1 MKKIQKFDFLENILV
16 IFFLFFLI
24 FLSLNLLIFNN
35 ESWYH
40 IESLMS
46 FVNSNENT
54 KVSIWE
60 IILRGT
66 FFDDN
71 PARFR
76 PLSHIVEFIDN
87 YSKLFLFNISI
98 ENTIFNTLSNY
109 FFIFFSFYVLFNI
122 FKQYKFSIISCLFL
136 LLLTFS
142 FTSFLGSFYFSFRP
156 AKKIVILL
164 SFFAF
169 LNFLKYKKNQ
179 EEKYLYYS
187 YFYNLLLLIS
197 DEEGWYISCV
207 FFYFYLFDK
216 DFFLKKLTK
225 AKKEWVYINIISF
238 ISIITYTIIW
248 PRSYFNNLYSQASV
262 IQQIPTLIQFEK
274 FKLYFNSILEN
285 FFSGFFGLSGKYSLI
300 IYLIL
305 SLIFIY
311 FFFNLRTKYFIKKV
325 FITIFLILGFV
336 TFNTCLEL
344 IGGNII
350 MRSLGYY
357 YGSSKIILLFFIVFI
372 FIEDFK
378 IKKNLKKYSFL
389 FYITVTIIIFF
400 NIQNFLNINTLIKN
414 IHFENIQ
421 YKQFYYNF
429 NVSQKARIENNCNYF
444 LNNFKKFDMISY
456 KEENFV
462 LLKKVNMSNQYN
474 IELLSNYDVITS
486 KDNLQF
492 FFNYFSGCKFLLQK

>member
-1 MKKIQKFDFLENILV
+1 MTSNNYLRKYNK
-16 IFFLFFLI
+16 LI
-24 FLSLNLLIFNN
+24 FLLLFIFVIFQLLELFIIKN

-46 FVNSNENT
+46 FANSNQNT
-54 KVSIWE
+54 NISFWE
-60 IILRGT
+60 IVFKGT

-76 PLSHIVEFIDN
+76 PTSHTTEFIDN
-87 YSKLFLFNISI
+87 YLKFFLFNISI
-98 ENTIFNTLSNY
+98 KNTIFNTLSNY
-109 FFIFFSFYVLFNI
+109 FFISFSSYILFNI
-122 FKQYKFSIISCLFL
+122 FREYGFSKISSLFL
-136 LLLTFS
+136 LFLTIS
-142 FTSFLGSFYFSFRP
+142 FTTFLSSFYFAFRP
-156 AKKIVILL
+156 AKKIVVLL

-169 LNFLKYKKNQ
+169 LNFLKYKKKQ
-179 EEKYLYYS
+179 EEKYLYNS

-207 FFYFYLFDK
+207 FFYFYLLDK

-225 AKKEWVYINIISF
+225 AKKEWVYINVISF

-248 PRSYFNNLYSQASV
+248 PRSYFNNLYSEASV
-262 IQQIPTLIQFEK
+262 IQQSHTLIQFEK

-300 IYLIL
+300 IYPIL

-311 FFFNLRTKYFIKKV
+311 SFFYLRTKYFIKKV
-325 FITIFLILGFV
+325 LITIFLILGFV
-336 TFNTCLEL
+336 IFNTCLEL

-357 YGSSKIILLFFIVFI
+357 YGSSKIILLFFIAFI

-389 FYITVTIIIFF
+389 FYIIVTIMIFF

-429 NVSQKARIENNCNYF
+429 NVSQKARIENNCDYF
-444 LNNFKKFDMISY
+444 LNNFKEFDAISY
-456 KEENFV
+456 KVENLI
-462 LLKKVNMSNQYN
+462 LLKKVNMNNQYN
-474 IELLSNYDVITS
+474 IDLLSKYNVITS

-492 FFNYFSGCKFLLQK
+492 FFNYFSGCELSLQK